1 MAGSTAALG
10 SGFRRRALSGEEE
23 KTMGR
28 EQDLAE
34 GDLPSGDEAIEREA
48 QKSREKLDE
57 VPEHG
62 TDPLNE
68 GP

>member
-1 MAGSTAALG
+1 
-10 SGFRRRALSGEEE
+10 
-23 KTMGR
+23 MGR